1 MPSRDQWAYSSS
13 QELRHAARVQGRS
26 VGRVGS
32 DVPRS
37 RNLRG
42 HAADARDAVR
52 RTAIPVQGTVEW
64 HRSRR
69 ARGRDKPTPLNGP
82 RQFRLA
88 SASASLG
95 PLADLWFRTSFSPPS
110 TSGPAEAHSS
120 AATPLLSHARNTLTT
135 ELLLD
140 SSSA

>member
-1 MPSRDQWAYSSS
+1 MASRDQWAYSSS

-52 RTAIPVQGTVEW
+52 RTAIPDQGIVEW

-69 ARGRDKPTPLNGP
+69 ARGRDKPTPLKRLRQIRGLLAWHQLRPGTNSTRRPNPPGELISRISYNSPLNAKAPQAP
-82 RQFRLA
+82 RLLAQAAAFR
-88 SASASLG
+88 
-95 PLADLWFRTSFSPPS
+95 
-110 TSGPAEAHSS
+110 
-120 AATPLLSHARNTLTT
+120 
-135 ELLLD
+135 
-140 SSSA
+140 